1 MNDMFDTIAA
11 IATPIGSGG
20 VAIIRVSGENSV
32 AVAGAAARLR
42 RGIPLEKAESRRLY
56 LADIHKTGD
65 PDDIIDEAL
74 VAVMR
79 APRSYTGE
87 TVVEINCHGGYLAA
101 DTILKE
107 LLSAGARPA
116 EPGEFTRRAFI
127 NGKTD
132 MIGAEA
138 VMDIIDSKSGM
149 GLANAARSLGG
160 ALSDKINAVRDII
173 LNITAEI
180 AAAADYPEEV
190 DPLPPEETAEQITAA
205 LKKVSALIDGFETGR
220 ILRDGIAAV
229 IVGRPNVGKSSLM
242 NALTRSDRAIVTD
255 IPGTTRD
262 TIEELVNIKGAAMRL
277 LDTAGIRGETDDKIE
292 QIGISRALESIAGAD
307 LCIFVADSSAELD
320 PEDLRIL
327 KAVKGKPTVCALNK
341 TDLETETRLTAKA
354 LAEAAGIGI
363 TDVVE
368 TAAPESG
375 KAEGIDALEERIAEK
390 FALGDIGSGDV
401 YVSNT
406 RQRDSLAKARRALK
420 LALEGAESGMPF
432 DLLRIDLEDA
442 LAALGEVTG
451 QTVQEEIIDNVFSRF
466 CVGK

>member
-32 AVAGAAARLR
+32 AAVGAAARLR

-56 LADIHKTGD
+56 LADIHKISD

-107 LLSAGARPA
+107 ILSAGARPA
-116 EPGEFTRRAFI
+116 EAGEFTRRAFI

-149 GLANAARSLGG
+149 GLSNAAKSLGG
-160 ALSDKINAVRDII
+160 ALSGKIDAVREII

-292 QIGISRALESIAGAD
+292 QIGISRALESIERAD

-320 PEDLRIL
+320 PEDMRIL
-327 KAVKGKPTVCALNK
+327 KAVKGKTTVCALNK
-341 TDLETETRLTAKA
+341 TDLETETRLTAQA
-354 LAEAAGIGI
+354 LAEAAGVDII
-363 TDVVE
+363 DVIE
-368 TAAPESG
+368 TAAPENDE
-375 KAEGIDALEERIAEK
+375 AEGIEALEERIAEK
-390 FALGDIGSGDV
+390 FALGSIGSGDV

-406 RQRDSLAKARRALK
+406 RQRDSLIKARRALK

-442 LAALGEVTG
+442 LSALGEVTG

>member
-32 AVAGAAARLR
+32 AAVGAAARLR

-56 LADIHKTGD
+56 LADIHKIGD
-65 PDDIIDEAL
+65 PADIIDEAL

-79 APRSYTGE
+79 APCSYTGE

-107 LLSAGARPA
+107 ILSAGARPA
-116 EPGEFTRRAFI
+116 EAGEFTRRAFI

-149 GLANAARSLGG
+149 GLTNAARSLGG
-160 ALSDKINAVRDII
+160 ALSDKINAVREII

-190 DPLPPEETAEQITAA
+190 DPLPPEETAERISEA
-205 LKKVSALIDGFETGR
+205 LEKVSALIDGFETGR

-277 LDTAGIRGETDDKIE
+277 LDTAGIRGETEDKIE
-292 QIGISRALESIAGAD
+292 QIGISRALESIDRAD

-327 KAVKGKPTVCALNK
+327 DTIKGKTTVCALNK
-341 TDLETETRLTAKA
+341 TDLETETRLTAES
-354 LAEAAGIGI
+354 LAEAAGIDI
-363 TDVVE
+363 SDVVE
-368 TAAPESG
+368 TAAPENG
-375 KAEGIDALEERIAEK
+375 EAEGIEALEERIAEK
-390 FALGDIGSGDV
+390 FALGSVGSGDV

-406 RQRDSLAKARRALK
+406 RQRDSLVKARRALK

-442 LAALGEVTG
+442 LSALGEVTG

>member
-32 AVAGAAARLR
+32 AAVGAAARLR

-56 LADIHKTGD
+56 LADIHKISV

-107 LLSAGARPA
+107 ILSAGARPA
-116 EPGEFTRRAFI
+116 EAGEFTRRAFV

-132 MIGAEA
+132 LIGAEA
-138 VMDIIDSKSGM
+138 VMDIIDSNSGL
-149 GLANAARSLGG
+149 GLSNAAKSRSG
-160 ALSDKINAVRDII
+160 ALSRKIDAAREGI
-173 LNITAEI
+173 LAITAEI

-190 DPLPPEETAEQITAA
+190 DPLPADETAA
-205 LKKVSALIDGFETGR
+205 LIGAAAKRIDELIAGFETGK

-229 IVGRPNVGKSSLM
+229 IAGRPNVGKSSLM
-242 NALTRSDRAIVTD
+242 NALTRSDRAIVTS

-262 TIEELVNIKGAAMRL
+262 TVEEVINIKGAAMRL
-277 LDTAGIRGETDDKIE
+277 LDTAGIRGETDDEIE
-292 QIGISRALESIAGAD
+292 RIGIDRALKWIDKAD
-307 LCIFVADSSAELD
+307 LCIFVADSSEALTD
-320 PEDLRIL
+320 EDMRIIEAL
-327 KAVKGKPTVCALNK
+327 KGKTCVCALNK
-341 TDLETETRLTAKA
+341 TDISAKARLTKKE
-354 LAEAAGIGI
+354 LAERTGIDI
-363 TDVVE
+363 ADIIE
-368 TAAPESG
+368 TAAPENG
-375 KAEGIDALEERIAEK
+375 EARGIENLESRIADK
-390 FALGDIGSGDV
+390 FALGKISGSDV
-401 YVSNT
+401 YVSNA
-406 RQRDSLAKARRALK
+406 RQRDSLIKARKALG
-420 LALEGAESGMPF
+420 LALEGARNGAPF
-432 DLLRIDLEDA
+432 DLLYIDLEDA
-442 LAALGEVTG
+442 LSALGEVTG
-451 QTVQEEIIDNVFSRF
+451 MTVQEEIIDNVFSRF

>member
-32 AVAGAAARLR
+32 AAVGAAARLR
-42 RGIPLEKAESRRLY
+42 RGIPLEEAESRRLY
-56 LADIHKTGD
+56 LADIHKIGD
-65 PDDIIDEAL
+65 PTDIIDEAL

-107 LLSAGARPA
+107 ILSAGARPA
-116 EPGEFTRRAFI
+116 EAGEFTRRAFI

-149 GLANAARSLGG
+149 GLSNAARSLGG

-190 DPLPPEETAEQITAA
+190 DPLPPEETAQQITAA
-205 LKKVSALIDGFETGR
+205 LEKVSALIDGFETGR

-277 LDTAGIRGETDDKIE
+277 LDTAGIRGETDDRIE
-292 QIGISRALESIAGAD
+292 QIGISRALESIERAD

-327 KAVKGKPTVCALNK
+327 EAIKGKTAVCALNK

-354 LAEAAGIGI
+354 LAEAAGLDIS
-363 TDVVE
+363 DVVE
-368 TAAPESG
+368 TAAPENG
-375 KAEGIDALEERIAEK
+375 EAAGIEALEERIAEK
-390 FALGDIGSGDV
+390 FALGSVGSGDV

-406 RQRDSLAKARRALK
+406 RQRDSLIKARRALK

-442 LAALGEVTG
+442 LTALGEVTG